1 MNEEMNGE
9 TNISLEDYLIIIKER
24 LWLIASIT
32 LMAVIIAGIASFFV
46 IKPTYQASTSI
57 IVGKPQDTA
66 NGSAQLNSDVM
77 MYQNLLKT
85 YTEIAKSDLVAQGAL
100 DKLHSNLN
108 LDQIKKSIT
117 VTPQTGTQILIIT
130 AKGKKPEEVFNI
142 INTISTS
149 FVESSKKV
157 YPTGGD
163 IQVMDKAIM
172 PKGPISPN
180 KKLNLAIAFFL
191 GLMVSLGV
199 VFLLEYM
206 DSTVKTES
214 DVEKYLGL
222 PVLGV
227 IPRMIIEKK

>member
-9 TNISLEDYLIIIKER
+9 TNISLEDYLIIIKEK
-24 LWLIASIT
+24 LWLIVSIT
-32 LMAVIIAGIASFFV
+32 VMAVIIAGIASFFV

-57 IVGKPQDTA
+57 IVGKPQETA
-66 NGSAQLNSDVM
+66 SGAAQLNSDVM

-85 YTEIAKSDLVAQGAL
+85 YTEIAKSDLVSQGAL
-100 DKLHSNLN
+100 DKLHSNLE
-108 LDQIKKSIT
+108 LEQIKKSIT

-130 AKGKKPEEVFNI
+130 AKGKKPQEVFNI
-142 INTISTS
+142 INAISTS
-149 FVESSKKV
+149 FIESSKKV

-172 PKGPISPN
+172 PKNPISPN
-180 KKLNLAIAFFL
+180 KKLNIAIAFFL
-191 GLMVSLGV
+191 GLMVSLGI
-199 VFLLEYM
+199 VFLLDYM

-227 IPRMIIEKK
+227 IPRMIVEKK